1 MVLIAEAP
9 AKINRELRVG
19 QRRPDGFHEIRSRFC
34 AIDFCDRLEVE
45 ESDRLEL
52 SCSGVPVPCGDTNLV
67 ARAARAL
74 ADRLGIASG
83 ARIRLEKRVPA
94 GAGLGGGSAD
104 AAVTLLLLS
113 KLWEFAPAAR
123 RALGSR
129 GPARQRRPLLPVRRR
144 SRRGR
149 PRRTRDAAWRFAATG
164 ASALDSPV
172 FHLDGRGLRDLRQA
186 DGNGGPASRPPGDRN
201 ETDFPRSQRLGIRRA
216 RNRGADG
223 GLLTVSPPGRFRV
236 GDQRLR
242 LRASSLRGR
251 PGRGETAGADSSRS
265 NTEASQ
271 DSHSRRVQTPNNSLR
286 RLAWKSPR
294 SRFFR
299 STRRN

>member
-19 QRRPDGFHEIRSRFC
+19 PRRPDGFHEIRSRFC

-74 ADRLGIASG
+74 ADRLGVASD

-113 KLWEFAPAAR
+113 KLWSSRLRQEELSEVAAR
-123 RALGSR
+123 LGSDVPFFLS
-129 GPARQRRPLLPVRRR
+129 G
-144 SRRGR
+144 GE
-149 PRRTRDAAWRFAATG
+149 
-164 ASALDSPV
+164 
-172 FHLDGRGLRDLRQA
+172 A
-186 DGNGGPASRPPGDRN
+186 DVA
-201 ETDFPRSQRLGIRRA
+201 
-216 RNRGADG
+216 
-223 GLLTVSPPGRFRV
+223 
-236 GDQRLR
+236 
-242 LRASSLRGR
+242 
-251 PGRGETAGADSSRS
+251 GRGERVTPLGDSPPQELLLWIPPFSISTAEVYATYDRLTATAAPLPDRLEIETKRS
-265 NTEASQ
+265 FLGPNDLASAVLETEGQMEDYLLSARQVASESGISGSGSALLLFGVGPEGEKRLAQ
-271 DSHSRRVQTPNNSLR
+271 THPEATLRRVRTLTREDYR
-286 RLAWKSPR
+286 RRTTA
-294 SRFFR
+294 
-299 STRRN
+299 